1 MCLSTPDPFVAPSVV
16 TDQGDD
22 SSDDGND
29 DDSGGARAGGAGAGE
44 GAGESSDSGGSSSSS
59 GSGSSSSSSSS
70 DSGGGKRSRKDRG
83 EGGDDAGGSVGDG
96 GQPAV
101 KQPQYEQYAAPDEGH
116 HKKVNEQEDIDMVSN
131 VADVGHAEDLEERLT
146 TDEEYDYD
154 RDMAHR
160 NQQANHDK
168 RSRYWIYSLQHRGAS
183 YTHKN
188 WDDVIAQ
195 AGDTNAELF
204 SIMRQS
210 V

>member
-16 TDQGDD
+16 TDQYYQGDD

-44 GAGESSDSGGSSSSS
+44 GAGESSDSGGSSSRS
-59 GSGSSSSSSSS
+59 GSGSSSSSSS
-70 DSGGGKRSRKDRG
+70 DTGGGKRSRKDRG
-83 EGGDDAGGSVGDG
+83 EGGDDVGGSVGDG

-168 RSRYWIYSLQHRGAS
+168 RSRYWI
-183 YTHKN
+183 
-188 WDDVIAQ
+188 
-195 AGDTNAELF
+195 
-204 SIMRQS
+204 
-210 V
+210 